1 MLTSL
6 LLDSQVIIALQE
18 ISALENALNFL
29 EKRHGTAPSNESS
42 TYRVQYVLINT

>member
-6 LLDSQVIIALQE
+6 LPDNQVIVALQE
-18 ISALENALNFL
+18 ISALENAPNFL
-29 EKRHGTAPSNESS
+29 ETRHGTAPLNESS